1 MCGISGIVNF
11 DPNDLVNRSTI
22 AKMTDSL
29 AHRGPDDEGH
39 FVEGSVGLGFRRLS
53 IIDLSGGRQPIF
65 NEDGSAAIIFNGEIY
80 NYRDLAA
87 DLATAGHTFKTR
99 SDTETILHAYE
110 EYGEDCVHHLR
121 GMFTFAIWDRRKR
134 QLLLARDRLGVKPV
148 YCYRNHRFFAFAS
161 EIKALLEIPSIPRE
175 VDPEALDLYL
185 SLRYVPGPRTMFKNI
200 FRLQPGHLLVMD
212 EAGVRTRK
220 YWDINY
226 SAPGAQAPQDSLEQ
240 FDELL
245 EESVRMRLIAEVPL
259 GVFLSGGLD
268 SSTILALMSKVAGG
282 DRVKTFSV
290 GYEASDS
297 KEEEANE
304 FEYARLATNAFAAE
318 HHEYRLSPQ
327 EFQGFVPD
335 LVWHL
340 DEPLADPSSIPLYFI
355 SKLAREHITV
365 VLSGEGADEILAGY
379 GIYPRMLALDQ
390 IHRRLPAA
398 GLLAPWLARLAPSEA
413 LRHYARMSGQSLEAR
428 YRGVSRGFGA
438 ESKRQLV
445 GEDRMRC
452 LEQQLSEVFGAYF
465 KTVERVSP
473 LNRMLYVD
481 SKVWLP
487 DDLLIKAD
495 KMTMANGLE
504 LRVPFLDHKLVEFAA
519 TLHDDSKLGG
529 KGGKTILRRAM
540 RGVLPD
546 AIIDRPKRGF
556 PIPIASWL
564 RGPLRQFARDNLL
577 ARQAACCRYM
587 DSGAITRIVDEHE
600 KRRVD
605 RSQEIWALLVFEFWH
620 RHFIDHHPR
629 PASAITGRQL
639 TPSSIEANA
648 GSTC

>member
-1 MCGISGIVNF
+1 MCGICGIVNF
-11 DPNDLVNRSTI
+11 DRTELADRSAI

-39 FVEGSVGLGFRRLS
+39 FIEGPVGLGFRRLS

-87 DLATAGHTFKTR
+87 ELAAAGHTFKTR

-121 GMFTFAIWDRRKR
+121 GMFAFAIWDRKKR
-134 QLLLARDRLGVKPV
+134 RLLLARDRLGVKPV
-148 YCYRNHRFFAFAS
+148 YYYRNQRFFAFAS

-200 FRLQPGHLLVMD
+200 FRLQPGHVLVMD
-212 EAGVRTRK
+212 ETGIRTRK

-226 SAPGAQAPQDSLEQ
+226 SAPGTQSPHDALER

-268 SSTILALMSKVAGG
+268 SSAILALMSKVVGG
-282 DRVKTFSV
+282 DRVQTFSV
-290 GYEASDS
+290 GYEASGA

-304 FEYARLATNAFAAE
+304 FAYARLATSAFAAE

-327 EFQGFVPD
+327 EFQDFVPD

-379 GIYPRMLALDQ
+379 GIYPCMLALDQ

-413 LRHYARMSGQSLEAR
+413 FRRYARMSGLSLEAS
-428 YRGVSRGFGA
+428 YRGVCRGFGA
-438 ESKRQLV
+438 ESKQQLV
-445 GEDRMRC
+445 GEDRMKRSD
-452 LEQQLSEVFGAYF
+452 QQLQEVFGNYF
-465 KTVERVSP
+465 KAVEKVSP

-519 TLHDDSKLGG
+519 TLSDDSKLGG
-529 KGGKTILRRAM
+529 KGGKTLLRRAM
-540 RGVLPD
+540 RGVLPN
-546 AIIDRPKRGF
+546 AIIDRPKKGF

-577 ARQAACCRYM
+577 SRQAACSRYM
-587 DSGAITRIVDEHE
+587 DSGAITRIVHEHE
-600 KRRVD
+600 KGSLD

-629 PASAITGRQL
+629 PGDARTDRLLAASRMETR
-639 TPSSIEANA
+639 A